1 MDINLFD
8 YQLPEELIAQ
18 YPMRKRDESR
28 LLVLERKSGKLH
40 IHPFKKIID
49 FLNPRDAL
57 VINNTKVFKA
67 RLIGKR
73 QTGATIE
80 IFLIRQ
86 HKDSEAFWEALAKP
100 SRRLHEGEEIFF
112 YKDNHSEKLT
122 LTLHNEL
129 GDGKW
134 IISFESKQIQQRI
147 IDNFGHVPLPP
158 YIKRVDMPDDID
170 RYQTIFAR
178 NDKTGAVAAPTAG
191 FHFTPSL
198 IDALGKKG
206 IKIVEL
212 TLHVGPGTFKPVQV
226 DNIEHHIVDP
236 EYAVLSSTAADLLN
250 ETRANGGEIFAVG
263 STSVRT
269 LESAPISKGRISP
282 FEGMVDLYIKP
293 GFKFNIVNH
302 LITNFHLPKSS
313 LLILVAAFAGRE
325 RILEA
330 YQKAIEN
337 RFRFY
342 SYGDAML
349 IL

>member
-8 YQLPEELIAQ
+8 YKLPEELIAQ

-28 LLVLERKSGKLH
+28 LLVLERKSGELH
-40 IHPFKKIID
+40 IYPFKKIIE
-49 FLNPRDAL
+49 FLHAGDAL

-80 IFLIRQ
+80 IFLIR
-86 HKDSEAFWEALAKP
+86 KYENNETTWEALAKP
-100 SRRLHEGEEIFF
+100 SRRLHEGEKIFF
-112 YKDNHSEKLT
+112 YEGGKAEKIILQ
-122 LTLHNEL
+122 NEL
-129 GDGKW
+129 GEGRW
-134 IISFESKQIQQRI
+134 VVSFESKQIQQRI

-158 YIKRVDMPDDID
+158 YIKRVDVPDDIN

-178 NDKTGAVAAPTAG
+178 EDKTGAVAAPTAG

-198 IDALGKKG
+198 IDALKKKG
-206 IKIVEL
+206 IKIIEL

-226 DNIEHHIVDP
+226 NNIEYHIVDP
-236 EYAVLSSTAADLLN
+236 EYAVLSPKAADLLN

-269 LESAPISKGRISP
+269 LESAFISKGRINP

-325 RILEA
+325 KILEA
-330 YQKAIEN
+330 YQKAIKN
-337 RFRFY
+337 KFRFY